1 MAGDWIKM
9 RCNLDTDPAV
19 FQIAAQLGLDELSV
33 VGRLWKVW
41 AWADQHVGGE
51 CHATGVTDVTL
62 DRIST
67 TPGFAAAMRRVGWIT
82 GESDSPALPRFDR
95 HNGQSA
101 KTRALATERQARKR
115 HADVTPESRPE
126 REQRRE
132 EKSNTPIV
140 PKGDDSASAS
150 AEMVQP
156 DPPQLLRAKAI
167 FRMRPGTPFDR
178 SQARAWKTARA
189 AVAATTDD
197 EWLQLESYYCAV
209 IASRDDYRRKDLA
222 TLLNNWSC
230 ELTRAAAH
238 CERHGL
244 ASGNSQ
250 KKEMGGPSADIWHA
264 ALAGLYPEM
273 DPAAMPYAHWSEIP
287 ESLRQEILEVIALE
301 TRKEAA

>member
-41 AWADQHVGGE
+41 AWADQHVSD

-126 REQRRE
+126 RDQRRE

-140 PKGDDSASAS
+140 PKGDDSSGV
-150 AEMVQP
+150 AEEIPTP
-156 DPPQLLRAKAI
+156 DSPQLLRAKAI
-167 FRMRPGTPFDR
+167 FRMRPGTPLDR

-189 AVAATTDD
+189 AVAGTTDD

-222 TLLNNWSC
+222 TLLNNWSG

-250 KKEMGGPSADIWHA
+250 KKETGGPPADIWHA
-264 ALAGLYPEM
+264 ALVALYPDAPPES
-273 DPAAMPYAHWSEIP
+273 MPYAQWSDIP
-287 ESLRQEILEVIALE
+287 ESLRREILEVIAAAE
-301 TRKEAA
+301 REEAA

>member
-41 AWADQHVGGE
+41 AWADQHVSD

-82 GESDSPALPRFDR
+82 GESDSPTLPRFDR

-101 KTRALATERQARKR
+101 KTRALATERQSRKR

-126 REQRRE
+126 RDQRRE

-140 PKGDDSASAS
+140 PKGDDSSGV
-150 AEMVQP
+150 AEEIPTP
-156 DPPQLLRAKAI
+156 DSPQLLRAKAI
-167 FRMRPGTPFDR
+167 FRMRPGTPLDR
-178 SQARAWKTARA
+178 SLGRAWKTARA
-189 AVAATTDD
+189 AVADTTDD
-197 EWLQLESYYCAV
+197 EWRQLESYYCDV

-222 TLLNNWSC
+222 TLLNNWST

-238 CERHGL
+238 CQRHGL

-250 KKEMGGPSADIWHA
+250 KKETGGPPAEIWHA
-264 ALAGLYPEM
+264 ALVALYPDT
-273 DPAAMPYAHWSEIP
+273 DPATMPYSQWSDIP
-287 ESLRQEILEVIALE
+287 ESLRHEILAAIVLAEQE
-301 TRKEAA
+301 EAA